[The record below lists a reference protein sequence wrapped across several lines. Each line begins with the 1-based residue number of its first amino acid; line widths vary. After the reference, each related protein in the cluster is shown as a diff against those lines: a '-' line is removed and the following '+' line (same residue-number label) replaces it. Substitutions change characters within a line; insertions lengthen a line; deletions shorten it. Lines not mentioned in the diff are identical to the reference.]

1 MLFWKFLV
9 TNLMFVITNCHLMEQ
24 RTLKNVNNSLN
35 TDIYSYLETFGCQ
48 ISNLYLNV
56 VLEIFGN

>member
-1 MLFWKFLV
+1 
-9 TNLMFVITNCHLMEQ
+9 MEQ
-24 RTLKNVNNSLN
+24 HTLKKLSNSLN
-35 TDIYSYLETFGCQ
+35 TNIYSYLEAFGSQ